1 MPAPLVELYIET
13 GNNADQVHAFAPG
26 QHELT
31 LGRSEPG
38 GRSSPDLSFD
48 DVGAAQNM
56 LVSRQHVRIR
66 IDEKGVYAMD
76 LGSRNGTEA
85 DGRILV
91 PNVEV
96 PLRIG
101 ARIHLAPPEGPTIM
115 VRERLANSGWGSPS
129 EELELWQKRYEEL
142 SANYKQ
148 LQDSH
153 HGLVSKLQSQ
163 DVQLPQGTDVDWPRC
178 QGKLLDSLERLTFI
192 NQLLIDAAVD
202 VKVHGYLQRVV
213 SNLNDLQTLLRL
225 NTK

>member
-13 GNNADQVHAFAPG
+13 GNNAGQVHAFAPG

-38 GRSSPDLSFD
+38 GRQSPDLSFD
-48 DVGAAQNM
+48 DVGAAHSL
-56 LVSRQHVRIR
+56 LVSRHHLRIR
-66 IDEKGVYAMD
+66 IDQNGAYVMD
-76 LGSRNGTEA
+76 LGSRNGTEV
-85 DGRILV
+85 DGGMLV

-96 PLRIG
+96 PLRVG

-115 VRERLANSGWGSPS
+115 VRERLASLGWSSPH

-153 HGLVSKLQSQ
+153 HALVNKLQAQ
-163 DVQLPQGTDVDWPRC
+163 DVQLPQGADVDWSRC
-178 QGKLLDSLERLTFI
+178 QGKLLDSLERLTFVS
-192 NQLLIDAAVD
+192 QLLVDASVD

-225 NTK
+225 NVK